1 MLFKVKIYKE
11 TMDSLQTVELEHT
24 LLGWGIGGTGSIWD
38 NKNAS
43 PDGDKLFNMLRSNF
57 FIGLPE
63 QASDVLLSIWESINS
78 GLIDYEESAGRLAQ
92 LFNWINECHLSKPK
106 WDD

>member
-1 MLFKVKIYKE
+1 MLFKVEIYKE
-11 TMDSLQTVELEHT
+11 TTESLQTVELEHT
-24 LLGWGIGGTGSIWD
+24 LYGWGIGGTGSIWD
-38 NKNAS
+38 NKDAT

-78 GLIDYEESAGRLAQ
+78 DLIDYKEAAARLTQ
-92 LFNWINECHLSKPK
+92 LFSWINKCHLSKPR
-106 WDD
+106 WND